1 MRAAFLILLLCS
13 SLTSISQT
21 FVPPLVPNGLSNEH
35 GIMDYFTLH
44 YWDHYDFEDPYV
56 FLEGDIMLEYFIHL
70 NKVSDSVSY
79 ASITQTLEKASKS
92 NLIFSLFIDT
102 YRVYLLNPE
111 SLFCNYDR
119 YLAVADFVLNNDL
132 ISQNKKRAFE
142 LEKKIICMNRIGA
155 KATDFTVVDRNDT
168 PFRLYDIESEYLLV
182 YFQNPDCNICAETK
196 DKLSKSSVI
205 NRMIDSGTLTVF
217 TVCPYDEYEKWIST
231 DYPEKWL
238 NGYDKEQRI
247 NKELLYY
254 FFESSTLYLLDKDKT
269 ILMKDAKL
277 ESIEN
282 YFSFQRRQH

>member
-1 MRAAFLILLLCS
+1 
-13 SLTSISQT
+13 
-21 FVPPLVPNGLSNEH
+21 
-35 GIMDYFTLH
+35 MDYFTLH